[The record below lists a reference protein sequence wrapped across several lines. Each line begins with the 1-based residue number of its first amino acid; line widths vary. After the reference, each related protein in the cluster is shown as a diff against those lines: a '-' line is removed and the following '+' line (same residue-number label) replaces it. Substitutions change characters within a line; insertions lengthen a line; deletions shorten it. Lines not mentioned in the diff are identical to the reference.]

1 MTVTLP
7 LQQIAAPSGLKS
19 DDEDDVEEV
28 EGEEGVEK
36 SVEVEATSQKSE
48 E

>member
-1 MTVTLP
+1 MLSQHVDMP
-7 LQQIAAPSGLKS
+7 GEE
-19 DDEDDVEEV
+19 DEDAEGV
-28 EGEEGVEK
+28 EGEEGEAEEQ